1 VTPNTTPHAAGPAT
15 GADSDLRAHASSFG
29 LAADVYE
36 RGRPSYPA
44 EAVDWLL
51 PRGARHV
58 VDLGAGTG
66 KLTRVLLPRVE
77 RVTAVEPSEGM
88 RATLEQV
95 VPEARSLAGSAESMP
110 LDDGSVDAV
119 FVAQAW
125 HWVDPAAAVPEVA
138 RVLRPGGTLALLW
151 NIRDE
156 TAPWLAEL
164 SQVMN
169 SPVER
174 DMSSD
179 APTVGGPFS
188 PVERRDVPWV
198 HVLGRDELLAMI
210 ASRSYVITLSEDDRA
225 QVLRDVAR
233 LLDTHPDTRG
243 VERIRLPY
251 VTRASRAVL
260 LG

>member
-1 VTPNTTPHAAGPAT
+1 VTTTTP
-15 GADSDLRAHASSFG
+15 AHGFDPSHPLAPFASSFG
-29 LAADVYE
+29 RAADAYE

-44 EAVDWLL
+44 EAVEWLL
-51 PRGARHV
+51 PQGARHV

-66 KLTRVLLPRVE
+66 KLTRVLLPRVPQ
-77 RVTAVEPSEGM
+77 VTAVEPSDGM

-95 VPEARSLAGSAESMP
+95 VPEARSLAGSAESIP
-110 LDDGSVDAV
+110 LDDASVDAV

-156 TAPWLAEL
+156 SVPWLAEL

-169 SPVER
+169 SPAQR

-179 APTVGGPFS
+179 APTVGEPFA
-188 PVERRDVPWV
+188 PIERRDVPWV
-198 HVLGRDELLAMI
+198 HELGRDELLAMI

-225 QVLRDVAR
+225 QVLRDVGQ
-233 LLDTHPDTRG
+233 LLDTHPDTR
-243 VERIRLPY
+243 RADLIRLPY

-260 LG
+260 PG

>member
-1 VTPNTTPHAAGPAT
+1 VTTASTPHGFDPT
-15 GADSDLRAHASSFG
+15 NPLSTLASSFG
-29 LAADVYE
+29 QAADVYE

-51 PRGARHV
+51 PTGARHV

-66 KLTRVLLPRVE
+66 KLTRVLVPRVE
-77 RVTAVEPSEGM
+77 QVTAVEPSEGM
-88 RATLEQV
+88 REALERA

-110 LDDGSVDAV
+110 LDDSSVDAV

-125 HWVDPAAAVPEVA
+125 HWVDPTAAVPEVA
-138 RVLRPGGTLALLW
+138 RVLRAGGTLALLW

-156 TAPWLAEL
+156 TVPWLAEL
-164 SQVMN
+164 SRVMH
-169 SPVER
+169 SPAQR

-179 APTVGGPFS
+179 APTVGAPFS
-188 PVERRDVPWV
+188 PIERRDVPWV
-198 HVLGRDELLAMI
+198 HELGRDELLAMI
-210 ASRSYVITLSEDDRA
+210 ASRSYVITLSDDDRA
-225 QVLRDVAR
+225 QVLRDVGQ

-243 VERIRLPY
+243 LETLRLPY

-260 LG
+260 GG